1 MAMDVTQREAWI
13 RVIGYDESTGP
24 LREAYEA
31 MRAASASRPSA
42 YDTPTGEAANIVR
55 CHGLDPEGLR
65 LAFSLS
71 KAAHWGPLSLP
82 WADRELLNT
91 VTSAANQCFY

>member
-1 MAMDVTQREAWI
+1 MDASPREAWI
-13 RVIGYDESTGP
+13 RVIGYDESSGP

-31 MRAASASRPSA
+31 MRAGAGSRPRV

-71 KAAHWGPLSLP
+71 KAVHWGPLSLP
-82 WADRELLNT
+82 WVDRELLNT
-91 VTSAANQCFY
+91 VTSGANRCFY